1 LVALIEASAYGP
13 SLASAAA
20 ARLNERLAAS
30 AGVDELATLL
40 FDAILCGIQDL
51 STDVLATLHARI
63 GGATDLGALGRA
75 LRVFVGLWRHD
86 RLLGAARSA
95 TLGAAITASVPRL
108 LWLAEGVHGGPAPA
122 EPPRL
127 AAVAALRDAIVHT
140 GPSLGFGAESALAV
154 LLRVS
159 RDATVPPDLRGAA
172 FGFCWALGRVDDPV
186 RALRGAA
193 GPTTMGDWL
202 AGLFAVARE
211 QVLDAPDLLAV
222 LDTVVAGL
230 SPGDFLIGLPALRQ
244 AFTYFPPREREQIA
258 QRVLSRHTGGDA
270 PPLTLRLEADP
281 IELARAYELESHV
294 DALLRSDGLIV

>member
-1 LVALIEASAYGP
+1 M
-13 SLASAAA
+13 
-20 ARLNERLAAS
+20 
-30 AGVDELATLL
+30 
-40 FDAILCGIQDL
+40 
-51 STDVLATLHARI
+51 H
-63 GGATDLGALGRA
+63 
-75 LRVFVGLWRHD
+75 
-86 RLLGAARSA
+86 
-95 TLGAAITASVPRL
+95 
-108 LWLAEGVHGGPAPA
+108 
-122 EPPRL
+122 
-127 AAVAALRDAIVHT
+127 
-140 GPSLGFGAESALAV
+140 
-154 LLRVS
+154 RVS
-159 RDATVPPDLRGAA
+159 MDATVPPDLRGAA
-172 FGFCWALGRVDDPV
+172 FGFGWALGRVDDPV

-270 PPLTLRLEADP
+270 PPLSLRLEADP